1 MTEKQVDKETGR
13 FNPKILVFAC
23 NWCSYAAADLAGVSR
38 LEIPSDFRIIRVM
51 CSARVRPEFVIYAFS
66 RGFDGVFI
74 LGCHPGECHYSEGS
88 FYTRRRVLLLKEM
101 LQFMGIEPD
110 RFQLRWVSAS
120 EGNKFAGTMKQMIEG
135 IRDLGPRNIE
145 TSQVRE

>member
-1 MTEKQVDKETGR
+1 MQKTEKPVDKGTGL

-51 CSARVRPEFVIYAFS
+51 CSARVRPELVIYAFS

-74 LGCHPGECHYSEGS
+74 LGCHPGECHYSEGN

-101 LQFMGIEPD
+101 LKFTGIEPD
-110 RFQLRWVSAS
+110 RVQLRWVSAS

-135 IRDLGPRNIE
+135 VKQLGPRNID
-145 TSQVRE
+145 T

>member
-1 MTEKQVDKETGR
+1 MEKTEKTLDKGTR
-13 FNPKILVFAC
+13 QFNPKILVFAC

-38 LEIPSDFRIIRVM
+38 LKVPSHFRVIRVM

-66 RGFDGVFI
+66 RGVDGVFI
-74 LGCHPGECHYSEGS
+74 LGCHPGECHYSEGN

-101 LQFMGIEPD
+101 LRFVGIEPD

-120 EGNKFAGTMKQMIEG
+120 EGAKFAKTMKDMIES
-135 IRDLGPRNIE
+135 IRDLGPRTIG
-145 TSQVRE
+145 T